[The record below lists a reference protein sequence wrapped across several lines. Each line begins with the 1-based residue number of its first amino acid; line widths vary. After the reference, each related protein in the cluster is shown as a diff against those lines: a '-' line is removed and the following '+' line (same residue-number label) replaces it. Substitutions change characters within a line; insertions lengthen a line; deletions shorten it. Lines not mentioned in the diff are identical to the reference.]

1 LQRPP
6 EATSSECLEKAKN
19 FWRCGDKENAE
30 RFAQESLVIN
40 LSDEA
45 EEFISMMTAMERV
58 LASEDYYDILGVW
71 NDASETDIRR
81 SYLEL
86 AQQLHPDKN
95 NAPEA
100 AEAYEKIKNA
110 FAVLSYQSIP
120 TRHDSV
126 PCVEPVFHNS
136 EYIQRTSTS
145 FAEHHDDDDD
155 ECLIPKRQ
163 TVCIASF
170 MLVLEWLFAIVA
182 FSTCLHFS
190 TTLNYTVT
198 CKNGTEVPVEHVIA
212 YPFQLDI
219 TQAVNVTCSNSEN
232 NNNSS
237 NNNNSNSENKTETAS
252 AYPTGNY
259 KPVAQL
265 FVGTGVASFLL
276 TMVFLVLYKKSF
288 SSYRGRTFY
297 WKNIA
302 GADFIVT
309 AVNTIVWMISSTAWT
324 IGVVVMAFKSDP
336 GNWIFESNNSNNTV
350 CSKWNDT
357 NYVSAVVKNCTVVEN
372 SLPGGILADAQNS
385 IIFGFV
391 NVFLWT
397 SNLGLLHKCL
407 KDFEYLE

>member
-45 EEFISMMTAMERV
+45 EEFISMMAAMERV
-58 LASEDYYDILGVW
+58 LANDDCYDILGIS
-71 NDASETDIRR
+71 NEASETDIRR
-81 SYLEL
+81 SYRRLVK
-86 AQQLHPDKN
+86 QLRPDKN
-95 NAPEA
+95 KGPDA
-100 AEAYEKIKNA
+100 AEAYEKIKGAFA

-120 TRHDSV
+120 TRHDSI

-136 EYIQRTSTS
+136 EYIQRTSPS
-145 FAEHHDDDDD
+145 FAEPHYDDDDD
-155 ECLIPKRQ
+155 ECLTPKQQ
-163 TVCIASF
+163 TVCIASL

-212 YPFQLDI
+212 YPFQLDS
-219 TQAVNVTCSNSEN
+219 TQAVNVTC
-232 NNNSS
+232 
-237 NNNNSNSENKTETAS
+237 SNSENKTETAS

-276 TMVFLVLYKKSF
+276 TMAFLVFYKKSF
-288 SSYRGRTFY
+288 SSYRGRAFY

-302 GADFIVT
+302 GADYIVT

-324 IGVVVMAFKSDP
+324 IGVVVMAFKTDP
-336 GNWIFESNNSNNTV
+336 ASWIFESNNKNNSV

-357 NYVSAVVKNCTVVEN
+357 SYVSAVVKNCTVVEN